1 MRSSTILPA
10 LFTLSYSVLAL
21 ALPVSHVNTLT
32 DPYAHTVTKPST
44 ETDSVDQPINFV
56 SRQLS
61 PTNNPP
67 TLFGRQMIR
76 PDWRNAVAPAA
87 IGGRE

>member
-1 MRSSTILPA
+1 MRSSIILPA
-10 LFTLSYSVLAL
+10 LFALSYSMLAL

-32 DPYAHTVTKPST
+32 DPYAHT
-44 ETDSVDQPINFV
+44 
-56 SRQLS
+56 LS
-61 PTNNPP
+61 SMNSPP

-87 IGGRE
+87 VGERE